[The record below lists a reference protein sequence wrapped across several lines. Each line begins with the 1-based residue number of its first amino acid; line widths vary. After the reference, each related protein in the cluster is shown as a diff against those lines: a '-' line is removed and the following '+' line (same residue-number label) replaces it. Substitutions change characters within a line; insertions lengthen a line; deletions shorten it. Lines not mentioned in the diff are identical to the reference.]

1 MRFLVHIVDSQP
13 RRRSILAKATPFFN
27 EPPAL
32 RQEQR
37 QNADAKVGTLLHKSK
52 DLPQKKQF
60 SGTPIYNKE
69 HEKIRHTLRR
79 AFNPITH
86 KGFPLTSHGQS
97 IFMD

>member
-1 MRFLVHIVDSQP
+1 MRLLAHIVDSQP

-52 DLPQKKQF
+52 DMPQKKQL

-69 HEKIRHTLRR
+69 YEKIKHALRR
-79 AFNPITH
+79 AFNPI
-86 KGFPLTSHGQS
+86 LT
-97 IFMD
+97 